1 MLKGMT
7 FMRIERLRFVFMASL
22 LAMGSF
28 TGCSESMEA
37 PVEKLV
43 GASGTIKV
51 DGKPMGAVRIR
62 LTPINDTK
70 SVGGSWAVTKDDGT
84 FALTHW
90 TNEAGIAP
98 GSYLITF
105 SRLVK
110 PDGSPL
116 GERDSP
122 AMVQAKETI
131 AKNWSNP
138 EPDAMAS
145 VTRRVDIPDGGKTDI
160 DFTIATSK

>member
-1 MLKGMT
+1 MKSQSLSSM
-7 FMRIERLRFVFMASL
+7 FVASL
-22 LAMGSF
+22 IAMVSL
-28 TGCSESMEA
+28 TGCEETLEA

-43 GASGTIKV
+43 GGSGTIKV
-51 DGKPMGAVRIR
+51 DGKPMGGIRIR
-62 LTPINDTK
+62 LTPINETK
-70 SVGGSWAVTKDDGT
+70 IVGGSWAITKDDGT
-84 FALTHW
+84 FSLTHW
-90 TNEAGIAP
+90 TNEPGIAP

-105 SRLVK
+105 SRYVK

-138 EPDAMAS
+138 EPDQMAS
-145 VTRRVDIPDGGKTDI
+145 VTRRVDIPEGGKTDI
-160 DFTIATSK
+160 EFTIATGK

>member
-1 MLKGMT
+1 MKKFNHQPLA
-7 FMRIERLRFVFMASL
+7 LVAL
-22 LAMGSF
+22 LALAFFS
-28 TGCSESMEA
+28 GCGEGVKEG

-43 GASGTIKV
+43 SGSGCIKV
-51 DGKPMGAVRIR
+51 DGEPAGAVRIR

-84 FALTHW
+84 FSLTHW

-105 SRLVK
+105 SKLVK

-116 GERDSP
+116 GEKDSP
-122 AMVQAKETI
+122 ALVQAKETI
-131 AKNWSNP
+131 STNWSNP
-138 EPDAMAS
+138 EPDQMAIQA
-145 VTRRVDIPDGGKTDI
+145 RRVDIPEGGKQDI
-160 DFTIATSK
+160 DFSITSAGNN

>member
-1 MLKGMT
+1 MKLQSLSTIFVISLIAMT
-7 FMRIERLRFVFMASL
+7 SL
-22 LAMGSF
+22 
-28 TGCSESMEA
+28 TGCEETIEA

-51 DGKPMGAVRIR
+51 DGKPLGAVRIR
-62 LTPINDTK
+62 LTPINETK
-70 SVGGSWAVTKDDGT
+70 SVGGAWAVTKDDGT
-84 FALTHW
+84 FSLTHW

-116 GERDSP
+116 GEMDSP

-138 EPDAMAS
+138 EPDNIAILPR
-145 VTRRVDIPDGGKTDI
+145 TVDVPEGGRTDI

>member
-1 MLKGMT
+1 MKLQSLSS
-7 FMRIERLRFVFMASL
+7 IFVASL
-22 LAMGSF
+22 IAITSL
-28 TGCSESMEA
+28 TGCGEQALEA

-43 GASGTIKV
+43 GGAGTIKV
-51 DGKPMGAVRIR
+51 DGKPMGGIRIR
-62 LTPINDTK
+62 LTPINETK
-70 SVGGSWAVTKDDGT
+70 SVGGSWGVTKDDGT
-84 FALTHW
+84 FSLTHW
-90 TNEAGIAP
+90 TNEPGIAP

-105 SRLVK
+105 SRYVK

-138 EPDAMAS
+138 EPDQMAS
-145 VTRRVDIPDGGKTDI
+145 LTRRVDIPEGGKTDI
-160 DFTIATSK
+160 EFTIATGK

>member
-1 MLKGMT
+1 MT
-7 FMRIERLRFVFMASL
+7 FMRIKKLRFIFMASL
-22 LAMGSF
+22 LAITSL
-28 TGCSESMEA
+28 TGCNETIEA

-70 SVGGSWAVTKDDGT
+70 SVGGAWAVTKDDGT
-84 FALTHW
+84 FSLTHW

-98 GSYLITF
+98 GSYMITF

-138 EPDAMAS
+138 EPDQMATL
-145 VTRRVDIPDGGKTDI
+145 TRRVDIPEAGKSDI

>member
-1 MLKGMT
+1 
-7 FMRIERLRFVFMASL
+7 MRRQNLCYLVMASL
-22 LAMGSF
+22 FALTSL
-28 TGCSESMEA
+28 TGCEETPEA

-43 GASGTIKV
+43 NGSGTIKV

-62 LTPINDTK
+62 LTPILDTK

-116 GERDSP
+116 GELDSP
-122 AMVQAKETI
+122 ALVQAKETI
-131 AKNWSNP
+131 AKKWSDPAP
-138 EPDAMAS
+138 EQML
-145 VTRRVDIPDGGKTDI
+145 TLMRQVDIPEGGKTDI
-160 DFTIATSK
+160 EFAITTSK

>member
-1 MLKGMT
+1 
-7 FMRIERLRFVFMASL
+7 
-22 LAMGSF
+22 
-28 TGCSESMEA
+28 
-37 PVEKLV
+37 
-43 GASGTIKV
+43 
-51 DGKPMGAVRIR
+51 
-62 LTPINDTK
+62 
-70 SVGGSWAVTKDDGT
+70 
-84 FALTHW
+84 LTHW

>member
-1 MLKGMT
+1 
-7 FMRIERLRFVFMASL
+7 MRFRRLHSILVASL
-22 LAMGSF
+22 LAITSF
-28 TGCSESMEA
+28 VGCGDAVEA

-43 GASGTIKV
+43 AASGTIKV
-51 DGKPMGAVRIR
+51 DGKPMGAVRVR

-70 SVGGSWAVTKDDGT
+70 SVGGAWAVTKDDGT
-84 FALTHW
+84 FSLTHW
-90 TNEAGIAP
+90 TNETGIAP

-116 GERDSP
+116 GEQDSP

-131 AKNWSNP
+131 KASWSNP
-138 EPDAMAS
+138 TPDNIAILPR
-145 VTRRVDIPDGGKTDI
+145 TVDVPKGGRTDI

>member
-1 MLKGMT
+1 MT
-7 FMRIERLRFVFMASL
+7 ERYYFMKLQRLGFIFVASL
-22 LAMGSF
+22 IAITSL
-28 TGCSESMEA
+28 TGCEETMEA

-43 GASGTIKV
+43 PGSGTIKV
-51 DGKPMGAVRIR
+51 DGKPMGAIRIR
-62 LTPINDTK
+62 LTPINETK

-84 FALTHW
+84 FSLTHW
-90 TNEAGIAP
+90 TNEPGIAP

-105 SRLVK
+105 SRYVK
-110 PDGSPL
+110 PDGTPL

-138 EPDAMAS
+138 EPDQMAML
-145 VTRRVDIPDGGKTDI
+145 TRRVDM
-160 DFTIATSK
+160 